1 MTEPTGKYAFG
12 KRGDGRNQKR
22 IGVAIDIELEDWLG
36 AQPNKNRYING
47 LIRKDKELHQL
58 RANTKAT
65 GKNEGELLQEMREA
79 WNEKRQ
85 QQDAETVSHKRG
97 RPPKDK
103 TSK

>member
-22 IGVAIDIELEDWLG
+22 IGLAIDTELEDWLG

-47 LIRKDKELHQL
+47 LIRRDKELTELQ
-58 RANTKAT
+58 ATSKAT

-79 WNEKRQ
+79 WSEKRQ
-85 QQDAETVSHKRG
+85 QQEAETASHKRG
-97 RPPKDK
+97 RPPRDK
-103 TSK
+103 TNQ

>member
-22 IGVAIDIELEDWLG
+22 IGVAIDTELEDWLG

-47 LIRKDKELHQL
+47 LIRKDKEQNKL
-58 RANTKAT
+58 RAATKTT

-79 WNEKRQ
+79 WDEKRQ
-85 QQDAETVSHKRG
+85 QQDAETASHKRG
-97 RPPKDK
+97 RPPKGK
-103 TSK
+103 TKE